1 MTKMGDDRQSTLSIY
16 SMLTIF
22 IRYHI
27 CATKTM
33 LKCNLRILHIGR
45 LMSGKARQQRDW
57 IRLTHPIR
65 FHLSWLTIKSTT
77 APRIDSQRVIGM
89 GECK

>member
-33 LKCNLRILHIGR
+33 LKRNLGILHIDRPLGGR
-45 LMSGKARQQRDW
+45 ARRQRELGSD
-57 IRLTHPIR
+57 
-65 FHLSWLTIKSTT
+65 
-77 APRIDSQRVIGM
+77 
-89 GECK
+89 

>member
-33 LKCNLRILHIGR
+33 LKRNLRILHIDR
-45 LMSGKARQQRDW
+45 LLSGKARQQRDW
-57 IRLTHPIR
+57 IRLTNPIR
-65 FHLSWLTIKSTT
+65 SATIKSTT
-77 APRIDSQRVIGM
+77 HLHNITPRIDSQRV